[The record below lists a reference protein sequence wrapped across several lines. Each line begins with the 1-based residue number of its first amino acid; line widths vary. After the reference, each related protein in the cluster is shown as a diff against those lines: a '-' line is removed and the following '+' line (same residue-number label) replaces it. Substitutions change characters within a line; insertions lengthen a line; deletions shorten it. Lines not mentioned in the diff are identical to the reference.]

1 MPGSLGK
8 DARKDPEHKDQWVL
22 PQITPQR
29 GHRLLGTS
37 VIADQPNRHVEKAYI
52 ASVFSVLLS
61 LLLGWSMSA
70 QADGLTESM
79 RSSTVPVVCLT
90 SPTRI
95 GAGSG
100 FIVAMGKHV
109 VTNQHVV
116 ECADKGG
123 KVGVMSASGELVQA
137 TVAWKS
143 ETKDLAILS
152 IEKGWGGKPVTFAT
166 RTAIDERDKVI
177 VAGYP
182 GAAQRSARDFGKV
195 SFAEGII
202 SKFTELDSSTGTI
215 RHIQIT
221 APVNPGN
228 SGGPLFNEFGQVVG
242 INVQKSLTAVL
253 VVDPTARLG
262 VRQERVPLG
271 EGVAWAILSDELLVE
286 LERLDLPFTATR
298 SKPNAFSAEFGKQPI
313 LFSIAALAMLLA
325 AVSAGLLLTRRGRV
339 AIKDAVTRGRDFA
352 TQRVPS
358 PAKPIANPVLRGITG
373 PYAQATMPM
382 DDKPIAI
389 GRDANICQLVMPP
402 DAADI
407 GRRHCTVRWERATRT
422 FLLEDCWT
430 TNGTFLDSGEIVEP
444 SKPRSIKPGDRFYL
458 ANRQYQFEVA
468 VESQS

>member
-1 MPGSLGK
+1 MN
-8 DARKDPEHKDQWVL
+8 EEQH
-22 PQITPQR
+22 
-29 GHRLLGTS
+29 HRYS
-37 VIADQPNRHVEKAYI
+37 EIAFV
-52 ASVFSVLLS
+52 ASVCHGLMILG
-61 LLLGWSMSA
+61 LGWSISA

-79 RSSTVPVVCLT
+79 RASTVPVVCLT
-90 SPTRI
+90 SPTKV

-100 FIVAMGKHV
+100 FIVAAGKHV
-109 VTNQHVV
+109 VTNRHVV
-116 ECADKGG
+116 ACADEGG
-123 KVGVMSASGELVQA
+123 RVGVMSAAGELLPA

-143 ETKDLAILS
+143 EAKDLAVLS
-152 IEKGWGGKPVTFAT
+152 VEKGLGGQPVTFAT
-166 RTAIDERDKVI
+166 RTTIDERDKVI

-202 SKFTELDSSTGTI
+202 SKFTELDSPDGTI

-253 VVDPTARLG
+253 VVDPTALLG

-286 LERLDLPFTATR
+286 LERLRLPFTATR
-298 SKPNAFSAEFGKQPI
+298 SKPNAFLAEFAKQPI
-313 LFSIAALAMLLA
+313 LFSFAALAMLLA
-325 AVSAGLLLTRRGRV
+325 AGSTGLLLTRRGRI

-352 TQRVPS
+352 TKRVPS
-358 PAKPIANPVLRGITG
+358 PAKASANPVLRGISG
-373 PYAQATMPM
+373 PYAHATMPM

-430 TNGTFLDSGEIVEP
+430 TNGTFLDNGEIVEP

-468 VESQS
+468 VESHS

>member
-1 MPGSLGK
+1 
-8 DARKDPEHKDQWVL
+8 
-22 PQITPQR
+22 
-29 GHRLLGTS
+29 
-37 VIADQPNRHVEKAYI
+37 
-52 ASVFSVLLS
+52 
-61 LLLGWSMSA
+61 
-70 QADGLTESM
+70 M

-90 SPTRI
+90 SPTKV

-100 FIVAMGKHV
+100 FIVATGKHV
-109 VTNQHVV
+109 VTNRHVV
-116 ECADKGG
+116 ACADEGG
-123 KVGVMSASGELVQA
+123 RVGVMPASGDLVPA

-143 ETKDLAILS
+143 EAKDLAVLS
-152 IEKGWGGKPVTFAT
+152 VEKGLGGQPVTFAT
-166 RTAIDERDKVI
+166 RTAMDERDKVI

-202 SKFTELDSSTGTI
+202 SKFTELDSSDGTI

-221 APVNPGN
+221 APINPGN

-253 VVDPTARLG
+253 VIDPTAQLG

-271 EGVAWAILSDELLVE
+271 EGVAWAILSDELIVE
-286 LERLDLPFTATR
+286 LERLHLPFTAIR
-298 SKPNAFSAEFGKQPI
+298 SKPSAFSAEFAKQPI
-313 LFSIAALAMLLA
+313 LFSFAALAMLLA
-325 AVSAGLLLTRRGRV
+325 AVSAGLLFTRRGRV

-352 TQRVPS
+352 TKRVPAS
-358 PAKPIANPVLRGITG
+358 AKPSVNPVLRGISG
-373 PYAQATMPM
+373 PYAHARIPM

-389 GRDANICQLVMPP
+389 GRDANICQLVMPSE
-402 DAADI
+402 AADI

-430 TNGTFLDSGEIVEP
+430 TNGTFLDNGEIIEP
-444 SKPRSIKPGDRFYL
+444 SKPRTIKPGDRFYL

-468 VESQS
+468 MESHS